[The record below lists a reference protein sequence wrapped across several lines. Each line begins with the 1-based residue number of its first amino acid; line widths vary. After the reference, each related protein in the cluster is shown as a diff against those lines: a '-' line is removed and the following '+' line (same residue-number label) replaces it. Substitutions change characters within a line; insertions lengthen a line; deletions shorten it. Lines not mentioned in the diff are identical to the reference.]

1 MTTKRILLILSGL
14 IACTLVLAQPKRP
27 SIQYG
32 PWIQNVTGDG
42 FTVVF
47 KTAEPS
53 LAFVEVAPDDG
64 SSMYNTERPQFYQTV
79 AGRRVHGTMH
89 RIRVSGLQPGT
100 AYRYRI
106 IGKTA
111 LDDSYAYGIVWGPEG
126 NISGEIS
133 GIKTLDQSATECKFS
148 MVNDMHGHF
157 GRFSGL
163 TKSLKP
169 SDLDFFVMNGD
180 IVSYVNSIDT
190 MMKYTFGPAKDLL
203 KSVSSIYVRGNHE
216 SRGREFDKVPGLFD
230 SPTGQFY
237 YMFRQG
243 PCAFLV
249 LDGGE
254 DKPDS
259 SGEYFGTADFDT
271 YRAAE
276 LEWLKQAVKDPAF
289 TSARWR
295 VALIHIPTISH
306 VSPWY
311 CQQWLCDNV
320 LPVLNGAGVDL
331 MLSGHHHRY
340 IYVDPRQDGNQN
352 DFPIIVNSNVDRL
365 DFKADDKH
373 LDVKVVDADGKE
385 IHAHSYSK

>member
-1 MTTKRILLILSGL
+1 
-14 IACTLVLAQPKRP
+14 
-27 SIQYG
+27 
-32 PWIQNVTGDG
+32 
-42 FTVVF
+42 
-47 KTAEPS
+47 
-53 LAFVEVAPDDG
+53 
-64 SSMYNTERPQFYQTV
+64 
-79 AGRRVHGTMH
+79 
-89 RIRVSGLQPGT
+89 
-100 AYRYRI
+100 
-106 IGKTA
+106 
-111 LDDSYAYGIVWGPEG
+111 
-126 NISGEIS
+126 
-133 GIKTLDQSATECKFS
+133 
-148 MVNDMHGHF
+148 
-157 GRFSGL
+157 
-163 TKSLKP
+163 
-169 SDLDFFVMNGD
+169 
-180 IVSYVNSIDT
+180 
-190 MMKYTFGPAKDLL
+190 
-203 KSVSSIYVRGNHE
+203 
-216 SRGREFDKVPGLFD
+216 
-230 SPTGQFY
+230 
-237 YMFRQG
+237 MFRQG

-259 SGEYFGTADFDT
+259 SGEYFDTADFDA

-295 VALIHIPTISH
+295 VVLIHIPTILH

>member
-1 MTTKRILLILSGL
+1 MTTKRILFILSGL

-133 GIKTLDQSATECKFS
+133 GIKTLDQSAPECRFS

-203 KSVSSIYVRGNHE
+203 KSVPSIYVRGNHE

-259 SGEYFGTADFDT
+259 SGEYFGTADFDA

-306 VSPWY
+306 VTPWY

-373 LDVKVVDADGKE
+373 LDVKVVDAHGKE